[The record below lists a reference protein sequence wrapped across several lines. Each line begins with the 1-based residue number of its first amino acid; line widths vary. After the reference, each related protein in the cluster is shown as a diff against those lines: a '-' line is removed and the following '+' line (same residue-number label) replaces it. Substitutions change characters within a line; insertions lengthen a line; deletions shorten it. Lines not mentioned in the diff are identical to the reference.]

1 MEATKSECFRAPW
14 VKVTFMCIA
23 TKNSRKG
30 DDQKMTRFK
39 CSQVLVLV
47 ESNGNVE
54 VRKATKCSQVLSHP
68 PS

>member
-30 DDQKMTRFK
+30 DDQV
-39 CSQVLVLV
+39 QVF
-47 ESNGNVE
+47 S
-54 VRKATKCSQVLSHP
+54 SLSP
-68 PS
+68 GVVQWECGGEGGD